1 MSPQET
7 LCELWRISRD
17 KKINSAIKDI
27 EIVRRYRKQ
36 NKKPNQKNH
45 IRHLW
50 KRCCKY
56 IISMQRE
63 DLQKWFFLAMCLDF
77 DDKVFERFLFLC
89 FLILRG
95 KIWFKGEKKE
105 INVIFQC
112 CNTTHKIPK
121 LLTTLDTAINY
132 LNVGLSASLISKFHE
147 KIHKLLETNALT
159 AGIPSVKTLC
169 T

>member
-7 LCELWRISRD
+7 LCELLRISRD

-45 IRHLW
+45 IKHLW

-63 DLQKWFFLAMCLDF
+63 DLQK
-77 DDKVFERFLFLC
+77 
-89 FLILRG
+89 
-95 KIWFKGEKKE
+95 
-105 INVIFQC
+105 
-112 CNTTHKIPK
+112 
-121 LLTTLDTAINY
+121 
-132 LNVGLSASLISKFHE
+132 
-147 KIHKLLETNALT
+147 
-159 AGIPSVKTLC
+159 
-169 T
+169 